1 VRSVCRAHAALRER
15 VWLLGDASVKLK
27 RRRRRARRYG
37 LEPVPGSLLLPMPA
51 AEKTTWPFWVAL
63 AAGVVLWGVL
73 ARRKV
78 EEVAQAVTQAEDTIV
93 TEAQQAAQA
102 AGDTIVSAF
111 EAATKLPTAA
121 LTYVPMLKA
130 SADKYNVSPW
140 LLAGIMMR
148 ESAAGTVLKPPGP
161 AGTGDF
167 GKRPPGRQYKQADG
181 SIYTVPASGMPE
193 DGQGWGRG
201 LMQIDWAV
209 HNDWCTNNDWTD
221 PQTNIDFAAEVL
233 AQNFAYFV
241 RAASSAGVKVDAWRL
256 TGLKDGNGKIVVPG
270 WPIQSVGPFPD
281 PRPLAGDALNK
292 AALAAYNAGPSG
304 VLQAIAAGLDPST
317 PTTGTDYAN
326 WIMSRVTGWMAS

>member
-1 VRSVCRAHAALRER
+1 
-15 VWLLGDASVKLK
+15 VKLK

-37 LEPVPGSLLLPMPA
+37 LEPLPGSLLLPMPSEPA
-51 AEKTTWPFWVAL
+51 RGSTWPFWVVL
-63 AAGVVLWGVL
+63 AAGVGLWAFL

-78 EEVAQAVTQAEDTIV
+78 EAVADAVTQAEDTIV
-93 TEAQQAAQA
+93 TEATDAAKA
-102 AGDTIVSAF
+102 AGESIVSAF
-111 EAATKLPTAA
+111 EAATKLPAA
-121 LTYVPMLKA
+121 MVQYVPMIKDA
-130 SADKYNVSPW
+130 ADTYKVSPW
-140 LLAGIMMR
+140 LLGGIMMR

-167 GKRPPGRQYKQADG
+167 GKRPPGRQYKQANG

-193 DGQGWGRG
+193 DGLGWGRG

-221 PQTNIDFAAEVL
+221 PETNIGFAAEVL

-241 RAASSAGVKVDAWRL
+241 RGPSSSGVKVDAWRL

-281 PRPLAGDALNK
+281 PRPLADDLLNK